1 MDSPVFA
8 CRGQEKSSMT
18 LNKERTRKRREKG
31 AGGFRE
37 NVWDAPLVLAWTG
50 RGDCGGKGSEKQDFI
65 LARIKFCFLIL

>member
-18 LNKERTRKRREKG
+18 HNKERTRKVREKG

-37 NVWDAPLVLAWTG
+37 SVGELLLAAPLVRVWE
-50 RGDCGGKGSEKQDFI
+50 RYE
-65 LARIKFCFLIL
+65 